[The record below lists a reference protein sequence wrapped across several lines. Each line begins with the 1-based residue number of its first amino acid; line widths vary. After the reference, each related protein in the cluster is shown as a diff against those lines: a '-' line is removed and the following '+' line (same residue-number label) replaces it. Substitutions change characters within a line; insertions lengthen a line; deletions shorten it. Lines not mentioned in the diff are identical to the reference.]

1 MSLLRKKSTPKDRK
15 DPEIPREACS
25 FVRFNYD
32 AKNGRGVFV
41 ARDPAYVE
49 ELNKLMLE
57 VVVTNLL
64 TVKEMTFR
72 GWSLNE
78 ETASIQVEDQD
89 LVLFRVDY

>member
-1 MSLLRKKSTPKDRK
+1 M
-15 DPEIPREACS
+15 
-25 FVRFNYD
+25 
-32 AKNGRGVFV
+32 GRL
-41 ARDPAYVE
+41 VE

-89 LVLFRVDY
+89 LVLFWVDY